1 MEDFSLRTDTGLD
14 ILAANGLAPLFWRP
28 ARVGLTSAWWEHVP
42 FGQWL
47 VATIKPRKLV
57 ELGTHNGVSYSAFC
71 EAVMREHLDTQC
83 SAIDTWQ
90 GDAQAGLYGESV
102 YSEFKVFH
110 DAHFGSFSTLI
121 RSTFDDA
128 IDYFADGSI
137 DLLHIDGLHS
147 YDAVRHDFEFWLPK
161 LSDKAVV
168 LFHDTNVRSS
178 DFGVWKLWEELRSRY
193 SGFAFVH
200 GSGLGV
206 LAVGDSVP
214 AVIRELCSVNEPTR
228 LNAIRERFA
237 LIGERWSME
246 YRDSVRVTELGKRE
260 HANLALAAKVA
271 DLEAQL
277 EHRRELAMQLEQALE
292 DVKASHVASD
302 GILAAKDADV
312 VSMRKQLA
320 DVELAKLAMHAAV
333 EKERERADA
342 LVSRV
347 DELKT
352 LSADLMASNE
362 IIRAELVDLRRAP
375 EKSELN
381 EIRREIVVQREEHQA
396 LQAQVS
402 AFEEQLRGSGKRR
415 G

>member
-1 MEDFSLRTDTGLD
+1 MEDFSLCTSTDLD

-47 VATIKPRKLV
+47 VAAIKPRKLV

-71 EAVMREHLDTQC
+71 EAVVREHLDSQC

-90 GDAQAGLYGESV
+90 GDAQAGLYEESV

-128 IDYFADGSI
+128 IEYFADGSI

-147 YDAVRHDFEFWLPK
+147 YDAVRHDFEFWFPK
-161 LSDKAVV
+161 LSDRAVV

-178 DFGVWKLWEELRSRY
+178 DFGVWRLWEELRSRF

-214 AVIRELCSVNEPTR
+214 GVIRELCSVSEPAR

-246 YRDSVRVTELGKRE
+246 YRDSVRIAELGKHERTN
-260 HANLALAAKVA
+260 AAFAAKVA

-277 EHRRELAMQLEQALE
+277 EHRRELALQLERALE
-292 DVKASHVASD
+292 DVKASHAERN
-302 GILAAKDADV
+302 GILAAKDADIA
-312 VSMRKQLA
+312 SLRKQLA
-320 DVELAKLAMHAAV
+320 DSELAKLAMHSAV
-333 EKERERADA
+333 EKEREHADMMVA
-342 LVSRV
+342 RV
-347 DELKT
+347 DELKM
-352 LSADLMASNE
+352 LSADLLASNE
-362 IIRAELVDLRRAP
+362 IIRAELVDLRRVP

-381 EIRREIVVQREEHQA
+381 EIRQDIVVQREEHQA
-396 LQAQVS
+396 LRAQVS
-402 AFEEQLRGSGKRR
+402 AFEEKLRGSGKRR